1 MTAIHASRD
10 ITVRK
15 TTGKPINL
23 RLILFLGMR
32 TTIFNLLL
40 GYQWGKRLT
49 VSVRKDHAATTL
61 RINRSDQKISL
72 RSEIYKISYI

>member
-1 MTAIHASRD
+1 MAAKHASRD

-23 RLILFLGMR
+23 SLILFLEMR

-40 GYQWGKRLT
+40 GYQWEKRLT
-49 VSVRKDHAATTL
+49 RGVRKNHTEKMVADKDTKVKVSGV
-61 RINRSDQKISL
+61 NS
-72 RSEIYKISYI
+72 